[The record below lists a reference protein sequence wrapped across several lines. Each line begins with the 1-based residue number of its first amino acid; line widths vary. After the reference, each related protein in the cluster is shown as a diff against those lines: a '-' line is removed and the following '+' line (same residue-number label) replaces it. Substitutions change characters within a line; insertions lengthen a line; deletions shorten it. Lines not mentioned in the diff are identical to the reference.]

1 MILIQILKILPASSM
16 FKILDEHKPVL
27 EGMLSR
33 YDKSIMFKTVD
44 DDMKFQQIYSSF
56 HVELIDKIDDV
67 WIINVR

>member
-16 FKILDEHKPVL
+16 FKVMDDNKPVL
-27 EGMLSR
+27 EGMLAR

-44 DDMKFQQIYSSF
+44 DDIKFQKIYASF
-56 HVELIDKIDDV
+56 HVELIDKVDDI